1 MENIPQ
7 STGRIESLYQ
17 NQMIKNML
25 ERVSFKHKN
34 LLSKEELSNIETK
47 FLDTSVDYNQR
58 LNELTIIHSYND
70 EQVKDYFINKP
81 EPVSEIEEPS
91 LEKQKVLVKTQ
102 SKPFGFN

>member
-1 MENIPQ
+1 MENVTQ
-7 STGRIESLYQ
+7 NTGRIESLYQ

-25 ERVSFKHKN
+25 ERVSFKNKS
-34 LLSKEELSNIETK
+34 LLSEEELNNIEIK

-58 LNELTIIHSYND
+58 LNELTMIHSYND
-70 EQVKDYFINKP
+70 EQMKSYFTSKP
-81 EPVSEIEEPS
+81 EPVTEMEAPS